1 MGHFHGPRAALT
13 EHRVVPPGVEVRTA
27 DQADF
32 FVSKAALDPVVRGYE
47 QEDTERFA
55 SLGTRF
61 VFAGAEGLKMGATSG
76 YGSIGI

>member
-1 MGHFHGPRAALT
+1 M
-13 EHRVVPPGVEVRTA
+13 RTV

-32 FVSKAALDPVVRGYE
+32 FVSKAALDTVVREYE

-55 SLGTRF
+55 SLGRRF
-61 VFAGAEGLKMGATSG
+61 VFAGAEGVMIRATSG